1 MQQSHFVHA
10 SSAFLPRPIIY
21 FVSESVERMSS
32 YPGTGLPRNNHT
44 RGEAETYYGII
55 PAAALDPDS
64 PDIRADS
71 VTRKRAYPKF
81 KLSPKSSK
89 YFGNNAD
96 RYDQSSNNLLRGK
109 AGQNYWSQNK
119 SLNYP
124 RCRIRMSKKPPTEI
138 ELHQSTCLSLGEG
151 SESELW
157 ILPDFEEWEL
167 DAESTEQYSLDHQG
181 KGEWG
186 PLIAR
191 AVHSNLERLRRR
203 LEGDGWDFAGGKYGG
218 DGRDGEG
225 VESEGSVDE
234 EFDVV
239 VLECS

>member
-1 MQQSHFVHA
+1 
-10 SSAFLPRPIIY
+10 
-21 FVSESVERMSS
+21 MSS
-32 YPGTGLPRNNHT
+32 YPGTRLPRDNHT

-71 VTRKRAYPKF
+71 VARKRAYQKF
-81 KLSPKSSK
+81 KLSNKSSK
-89 YFGNNAD
+89 DSYGQN
-96 RYDQSSNNLLRGK
+96 SNSLLRGK
-109 AGQNYWSQNK
+109 GGQNYWSQSKN
-119 SLNYP
+119 LNYP

-138 ELHQSTCLSLGEG
+138 ELHQSTCLSLGST

-167 DAESTEQYSLDHQG
+167 DPESTEQYSLSHQ
-181 KGEWG
+181 KSEWA

-203 LEGDGWDFAGGKYGG
+203 LEGDGWDFVGLQGGKYGQ
-218 DGRDGEG
+218 DVNGEG
-225 VESEGSVDE
+225 MEVESEGSVDE

-239 VLECS
+239 VLVHS